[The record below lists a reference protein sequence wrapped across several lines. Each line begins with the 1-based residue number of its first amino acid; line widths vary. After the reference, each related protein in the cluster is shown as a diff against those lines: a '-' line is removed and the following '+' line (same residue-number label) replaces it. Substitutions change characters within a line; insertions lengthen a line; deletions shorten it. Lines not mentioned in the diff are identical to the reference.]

1 MRTGQRAEN
10 QKKPN
15 IVKTD
20 FLRSGLWA
28 SCQSRLAGPVDGAS
42 LAFFRIAFGLILA
55 YHIAKDLGWFGG
67 SNFFHF
73 MYRDVGFHFAYRGFE
88 WVKPLSGAGLTLL
101 ATILVIASLLLALGL
116 CYRLAAVVAFLSY
129 TYFFLLDQTDYNNHY
144 YLICL
149 VTFLLIWVPADRCFS
164 LQAFVNRKLR
174 KSEAPATASP
184 AIPYW
189 GLFLIQFQLVVMYF
203 YGGIAKINIDWL
215 NGSAML
221 GKGVGLRESLFVPL
235 GLGEWISPHLATL
248 FITWGGLV
256 FDLAIP
262 ALLIIRRTRLFAI
275 LLTGVFHLHNH
286 LTFPIGIFPAMA
298 FSASLIFFEP
308 DWPRRVYRW
317 LRKPS
322 ISRPDLNWLIPG
334 ALAFPVVGAAL
345 GWRDYRSGSLDA
357 AATEKVPASVL
368 AGTGR
373 AGQSSLESAAKQGP
387 PEFSPELSFGVL
399 LFVIVWTSTQTLIPF
414 RHNFIPGDANW
425 TEQGQK
431 FSWRMMLRTTN
442 AGHVTY
448 YVEDETLMSRDGTGQ
463 QRIDW
468 EAMDASVPRA
478 VYTSIRCKD
487 LDWRHYVAPT
497 ITREPVLG
505 ERLVV
510 ATRIPT
516 GQPAAD
522 SRQTPSQRCEELS
535 QKLST
540 MAGRSI
546 AVTPAVTLG
555 QATSEIRERLANS
568 PSAELTASRLQI
580 AHDALALMDSVDSQ
594 LVTQPKT
601 VGDRQILMLIDCVKT
616 LLKPQ
621 LRELTEP
628 SLARLAP
635 FQLQGARFDGWEFL
649 VAIVAPIADAGN
661 ESTNPA
667 TDTWKRLSGKNEYA
681 ALVDLEAMPR
691 SAWQAM
697 PRWFVCLD
705 SERPRIV
712 WNYHP
717 DLNFR
722 QLKDFATNPDLM
734 HQYAQHVARSWQ
746 AETGRYPQ
754 VYVDNLAM
762 MNFRGWSP
770 KVDPQTDL
778 ASVSYRLISN
788 NPWILPPGE
797 RAFERL
803 AKIAD
808 KIAEGSEQFR

>member
-1 MRTGQRAEN
+1 MRTGQRTESR
-10 QKKPN
+10 KKPS
-15 IVKTD
+15 IIKTN
-20 FLRSGLWA
+20 FPQSGLWA
-28 SCQSRLAGPVDGAS
+28 RCQSRLAAPVDGAS

-55 YHIAKDLGWFGG
+55 YHVAKDLGWFGG
-67 SNFFHF
+67 ANFFHF

-88 WVKPLSGAGLTLL
+88 WVKPLSGSGLTLL

-129 TYFFLLDQTDYNNHY
+129 TYFFLLDQSDYNNHY

-174 KSEAPATASP
+174 KPEAPATDSP

-221 GKGVGLRESLFVPL
+221 SKGVGLRESLFVPL
-235 GLGEWISPHLATL
+235 GLGEWISPHLASL

-334 ALAFPVVGAAL
+334 AVAFPVVGAAL
-345 GWRDYRSGSLDA
+345 GWRDYRSGWFDDA
-357 AATEKVPASVL
+357 ASVKVPTLVL

-373 AGQSSLESAAKQGP
+373 AGQSSLESPPKQGP
-387 PEFSPELSFGVL
+387 PKFSPELSFGVQ
-399 LFVIVWTSTQTLIPF
+399 LFVIVWTITQTLIPF

-448 YVEDETLMSRDGTGQ
+448 YVEDETLISRDGAGPE
-463 QRIDW
+463 RIDW

-478 VYTSIRCKD
+478 VYTSIRSKD

-505 ERLVV
+505 ERLVIASRKLTSESV
-510 ATRIPT
+510 AGSP
-516 GQPAAD
+516 
-522 SRQTPSQRCEELS
+522 QTQNDRCEEFC
-535 QKLST
+535 QKLSKV
-540 MAGRSI
+540 AGRSI
-546 AVTPAVTLG
+546 AVSPALTLG
-555 QATSEIRERLANS
+555 QAASEIRGRLPLT

-580 AHDALALMDSVDSQ
+580 AREALDLIDSVEWQ
-594 LVTQPKT
+594 LATQPES
-601 VGDRQILMLIDCVKT
+601 VGSHQILMLIDCVTT
-616 LLKPQ
+616 LLKPE
-621 LRELTEP
+621 LRELTE
-628 SLARLAP
+628 SSIAKLAP
-635 FQLQGARFDGWEFL
+635 FQIQGARYEGWEFL
-649 VAIVAPIADAGN
+649 VATVAPIAAAGD

-667 TDTWKRLSGKNEYA
+667 TDTWKRLSGTNEYA
-681 ALVDLEAMPR
+681 VLIDLDAMPR
-691 SAWQAM
+691 SGWQSM
-697 PRWFVCLD
+697 PRWFVCLE

-722 QLKDFATNPDLM
+722 QLKDFATTPDLM
-734 HQYAQHVARSWQ
+734 HQYAQHVAMSWQ

-770 KVDPQTDL
+770 KVDPEADL
-778 ASVSYRLISN
+778 ASVSYHLMSH

-797 RAFERL
+797 RASERL
-803 AKIAD
+803 AKIAEI
-808 KIAEGSEQFR
+808 IAEGSEQFR

>member
-10 QKKPN
+10 QKKLN
-15 IVKTD
+15 ILQTD

-28 SCQSRLAGPVDGAS
+28 SSQARLAAPVDGAS

-67 SNFFHF
+67 ANFFHF

-88 WVKPLSGAGLTLL
+88 WVKPLSGVGLTLL
-101 ATILVIASLLLALGL
+101 ATLLVIASLLLALGL

-129 TYFFLLDQTDYNNHY
+129 SYFFLLDQTDYNNHY

-174 KSEAPATASP
+174 KPEAPATASP

-221 GKGVGLRESLFVPL
+221 SKGVGLRESLFVPL

-275 LLTGVFHLHNH
+275 LLTGAFHLHNH
-286 LTFPIGIFPAMA
+286 LSFPIGIFPAMA

-334 ALAFPVVGAAL
+334 AVAFPVVGAAL
-345 GWRDYRSGSLDA
+345 GWRDYRSGWLDDA
-357 AATEKVPASVL
+357 APEKVPTVVL
-368 AGTGR
+368 AGMGR
-373 AGQSSLESAAKQGP
+373 AGQSSLESPSKQGP
-387 PEFSPELSFGVL
+387 PKFSPELSIGVQ
-399 LFVIVWTSTQTLIPF
+399 LFVIAWTITQTLIPF

-448 YVEDETLMSRDGTGQ
+448 YVEDETLMRRDGAGPE
-463 QRIDW
+463 RIDW
-468 EAMDASVPRA
+468 EAMDASVPKA

-505 ERLVV
+505 ERLVI
-510 ATRIPT
+510 ATRTPA
-516 GQPAAD
+516 GQPKAD

-546 AVTPAVTLG
+546 AVSAALTLG
-555 QATSEIRERLANS
+555 QAASEIRGRLPLT
-568 PSAELTASRLQI
+568 PSAQLTASRLQI
-580 AHDALALMDSVDSQ
+580 ANEALDLMDSVEWQ
-594 LVTQPKT
+594 LATQPES
-601 VGDRQILMLIDCVKT
+601 VGSSQVLMLIDCVTT
-616 LLKPQ
+616 LLKPE
-621 LRELTEP
+621 LRELTES
-628 SLARLAP
+628 SLAKLAP

-649 VAIVAPIADAGN
+649 VAIVAPIAAAGN
-661 ESTNPA
+661 ESTNLA

-681 ALVDLEAMPR
+681 VLVDLEAMPR

-754 VYVDNLAM
+754 VHVDNLAM

-770 KVDPQTDL
+770 KVDPEANL
-778 ASVSYRLISN
+778 ASVSYHSMSH

-797 RAFERL
+797 RASDRL
-803 AKIAD
+803 AKIAEI
-808 KIAEGSEQFR
+808 IAEGAEQFR